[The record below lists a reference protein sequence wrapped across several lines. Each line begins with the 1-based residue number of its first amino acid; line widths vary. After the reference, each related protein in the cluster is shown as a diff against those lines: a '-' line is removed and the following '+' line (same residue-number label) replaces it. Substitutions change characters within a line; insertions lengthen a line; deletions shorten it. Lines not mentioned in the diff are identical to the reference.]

1 MTAYAQEIAKES
13 EKGRDRRGEIVA
25 ALYRCMARKGFAAS
39 TLSDI
44 AEEAGMSSSHL
55 LYYFSGKEA
64 IMEAFFKWVCR
75 RVEEDLAKVPKDSPE
90 DRIEAIA
97 NLFLSPKGYRKTDQA
112 VILDLYGQSVQNKAM
127 RRIKVAHDRRIKNVF
142 IDLFETTPRTPD
154 TSAEDAAQSAYATF
168 LGLRGNSFYDPQ
180 LPAEQAHRLFRL
192 TLYRLAGLKA
202 QQTARTRSRS
212 KSS

>member
-97 NLFLSPKGYRKTDQA
+97 NLFLSPKGYRKT
-112 VILDLYGQSVQNKAM
+112 GQGQDSRNPAFGGTYAPLGTTSRA
-127 RRIKVAHDRRIKNVF
+127 RRI
-142 IDLFETTPRTPD
+142 LE
-154 TSAEDAAQSAYATF
+154 SAFPSMT
-168 LGLRGNSFYDPQ
+168 G
-180 LPAEQAHRLFRL
+180 
-192 TLYRLAGLKA
+192 
-202 QQTARTRSRS
+202 
-212 KSS
+212 